1 MSSTNIYG
9 MTSRSERYF
18 PEAFRPIQDKY
29 WREIPE
35 EERHTFLKIQVSAMM
50 KLNFRSFF
58 DKEKKTTAADKSYD
72 EASSRRAQAIR
83 RRLKRKPRNYQERK
97 KLEEIRR
104 KQPLARRYIERTMG
118 AFAQSAF
125 VKSSPLEMAVLVEG
139 LVKRMNQRPEP
150 KPKRLKLKRP
160 SYATHEPAKGE
171 ATLPVIMTKGV
182 PQVGINRWNNSF
194 GLQSTAVSKY
204 PEAYRDVSSIFW
216 RKLTAQQ
223 QKQITLVQAQA
234 MEKVGFE
241 QGTEK
246 QFIQDFDPREEN
258 RYGLDP
264 GQATSEQ
271 EVGSFRSLYDQ
282 ENNNDYDFDDDS
294 ISLQNR
300 YSNQEFVA
308 NDPRYDGIAPAKPL
322 NLPLGIVLLIVGMAL
337 LVAGLANGM
346 AVSILLPGLI
356 CACAGGGLMMPLV
369 KL

>member
-9 MTSRSERYF
+9 LTSRSERYF

-29 WREIPE
+29 WREIPD
-35 EERHTFLKIQVSAMM
+35 EERHKFLSVQVSAMM

-72 EASSRRAQAIR
+72 EASSRRSQAIR

-97 KLEEIRR
+97 QLEEIKR

-118 AFAQSAF
+118 QFEQSAF
-125 VKSSPLEMAVLVEG
+125 VKSSPLEMAVLVQG
-139 LVKRMNQRPEP
+139 VVKRMNQRPEP

-160 SYATHEPAKGE
+160 SYARREPQKGE
-171 ATLPVIMTKGV
+171 ATLPQMDTKGY
-182 PQVGINRWNNSF
+182 QEVGINRWNNSF

-204 PEAYRDVSSIFW
+204 PEAYREVSSVFW
-216 RKLTAQQ
+216 RQLSVQQ
-223 QKQITLVQAQA
+223 QKQVTLVQAQA

-246 QFIQDFDPREEN
+246 QFIQDFDPGEEN

-264 GQATSEQ
+264 GQATREQ

-282 ENNNDYDFDDDS
+282 ENNSDYDFDDDS

-308 NDPRYDGIAPAKPL
+308 NDPRYEGIPSAKPL
-322 NLPLGIVLLIVGMAL
+322 NLPLGIVLLMIGVAL
-337 LVAGLANGM
+337 VVAGLANSM
-346 AVSILLPGLI
+346 AVAILLPGLI

-369 KL
+369 K